1 MKYYVANHETG
12 DMIEEV
18 NSIEEGEAL
27 IKQYEESDKAE
38 GIYEEDFYTIM
49 EKDFYFIQHKYKMS
63 IKQISDR
70 FSIPYRTVQNWANGT
85 RNCPTYVTNMMDT
98 ILSAN
103 FTNMRG

>member
-18 NSIEEGEAL
+18 NSIEEGEEL
-27 IKQYEESDKAE
+27 IRKYEEEDKAE
-38 GIYEEDFYTIM
+38 KTFEKDFYCIM
-49 EKDFYFIQHKYKMS
+49 EKDLYYIQHHYSMS

-85 RNCPTYVTNMMDT
+85 RQCADYIIGMMDE
-98 ILSAN
+98 ILSGAIQQK
-103 FTNMRG
+103 